1 MTIETQ
7 MDELIEAVRGIES
20 PDSNHDYTDHF
31 NGFEWQL
38 NEMRKSLEDI
48 ANALKIIA
56 NK

>member
-7 MDELIEAVRGIES
+7 MDQLIEAVNSIELES
-20 PDSNHDYTDHF
+20 GHDYTDQF